1 MLTVFSKFRAKHVSQ
16 ILSAG
21 RTKIRTCKIEGNGE
35 SLQFSLNHQ
44 ISLKKKSSAKKTKA
58 KQGTDNRRCWVVTE

>member
-1 MLTVFSKFRAKHVSQ
+1 MLTVFPEFRAKHVSE

-44 ISLKKKSSAKKTKA
+44 ISLKKKVVEKRQ
-58 KQGTDNRRCWVVTE
+58 KQNKVQIIEDVGL